1 MRGAVL
7 GTFLFLLSLLAGDW
21 LLARTQADVF
31 SKRTGAEDFLTAL
44 ESRIPVGLP
53 REQVEL
59 QLVGFGEREIVQER
73 DGYIVGYGYWFGFL
87 PPLSKSGMKYVGEV
101 IVSYSVD
108 DRVQSSSYWYN

>member
-1 MRGAVL
+1 MRAAVA
-7 GTFLFLLSLLAGDW
+7 GIFLFLLFLLIGDW
-21 LLARTQADVF
+21 LSARTQADAIRV
-31 SKRTGAEDFLTAL
+31 RTGTEDFLAAL

-59 QLVGFGEREIVQER
+59 QLAGFREREIVQER